1 MKNDFRFQYPLWMMG
16 FIVVLGLLA
25 YGLSSPVTE
34 VIDTETEQSVMI
46 SLGPVGTIFAV
57 GSIVIYA
64 IMLTIFLLKLKK
76 HNKKNPSQRISPLS
90 IRPPEYL
97 EQDEGMTYITRKA
110 AQKVYTFITWSLPLL
125 AAFAIATPLPR
136 IYIVFGIL
144 LIALGQYW
152 IYFSEVRKH
161 LKEEIE

>member
-1 MKNDFRFQYPLWMMG
+1 MKNDFRLQYPLWMMG

-25 YGLSSPVTE
+25 FGLSSPVTE
-34 VIDTETEQSVMI
+34 VINERSIVI

-64 IMLTIFLLKLKK
+64 IMLAIFLLKLKK
-76 HNKKNPSQRISPLS
+76 HNKKNPAQRISPFS

-110 AQKVYTFITWSLPLL
+110 AQKVYTFITWSLPVL
-125 AAFAIATPLPR
+125 AGVAIGLSLPR
-136 IYIVFGIL
+136 LYIIYGIL

-152 IYFSEVRKH
+152 IYYSEIRKH
-161 LKEEIE
+161 LKEETE